1 MKDEISDSLKPL
13 LDLRHV
19 SGLGTLV
26 PDAFR
31 TEHFVLGR
39 NAKTTLTI
47 AQPKYAYLS
56 VGSVEAFDRFS
67 LEYVLP
73 LHQTVRIT
81 FLYRLW
87 LVFPVFHSFP
97 PFNTTRLP
105 SDDFLTFTF

>member
-1 MKDEISDSLKPL
+1 MKDEVGNSLKPL

-39 NAKTTLTI
+39 NAKTTLSF

-56 VGSVEAFDRFS
+56 VGSVEAFDGFS
-67 LEYVLP
+67 WEYVLS
-73 LHQTVRIT
+73 LHQAVRVS
-81 FLYRLW
+81 FLYRLG
-87 LVFPVFHSFP
+87 LMFAVFHRLVLANMTTFP
-97 PFNTTRLP
+97 SGYLQAFAY
-105 SDDFLTFTF
+105 